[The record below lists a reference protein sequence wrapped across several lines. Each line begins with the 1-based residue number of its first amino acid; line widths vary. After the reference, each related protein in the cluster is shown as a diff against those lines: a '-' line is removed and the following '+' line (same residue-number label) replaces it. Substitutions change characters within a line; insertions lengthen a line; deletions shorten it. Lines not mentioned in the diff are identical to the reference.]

1 MKKLFLILLAY
12 LFSIVAYSQQESI
25 LHVSL
30 LQRINGEIKDFTT
43 DNLGNIY
50 LLNATNQIKKVS
62 ETGDSIAVYNDVK
75 RYGNIY
81 SIDAT
86 NPLKVLVFYKDFAT
100 IVVLDRLLNARA
112 VIDLRKQNILQV
124 TAVTS
129 SYDNNIWLYDELD
142 NKFKKID
149 ENGNVLLES
158 NDFRQVFDIVPIPTN
173 MYDRDGQLYLY
184 DPAKGL
190 LVFDYYGAKKN
201 DYQLLHL
208 SDLQVIDKNT
218 ITARDTNHI
227 ILYKPAT
234 LQLFSFTAF
243 VRQDNFLKIK
253 FNGNKI
259 YCLNKKG
266 ELEIY
271 AVADKYK

>member
-1 MKKLFLILLAY
+1 LKNLFTILITY
-12 LFSIVAYSQQESI
+12 LFSIAAYAQQERV

-30 LQRINGEIKDFTT
+30 VQKINGEIKDFTT

-50 LLNATNQIKKVS
+50 LLNATNQVKKVN
-62 ETGDSIAVYNDVK
+62 ETSDSIAVYNDVK
-75 RYGNIY
+75 RYGTVY

-86 NPLKVLVFYKDFAT
+86 NPLKTLVFYKDFST
-100 IVVLDRLLNARA
+100 IVVLDRLLNTRA

-142 NKFKKID
+142 NKIKKID
-149 ENGNVLLES
+149 DNGNVLLES
-158 NDFRQVFDIVPIPTN
+158 TDFRQVFDSVPLPAA

-184 DPAKGL
+184 DPGKGL

-201 DYQLLHL
+201 NYQLLHV

-218 ITARDTNHI
+218 ITARDTAHI

-234 LQLFSFTAF
+234 LQLFSFKAF
-243 VRQDNFLKIK
+243 NSQENFKKIN

-259 YCLNKKG
+259 YCLNKNG

-271 AVADKYK
+271 SVAGK

>member
-1 MKKLFLILLAY
+1 MKNLFTILITY
-12 LFSIVAYSQQESI
+12 LFSIAAYAQQERV

-30 LQRINGEIKDFTT
+30 VQKINGEIKDFTT

-50 LLNATNQIKKVS
+50 LLNATNQVKKVN
-62 ETGDSIAVYNDVK
+62 ETSDSIAVYNDVK
-75 RYGNIY
+75 RYGTVY

-86 NPLKVLVFYKDFAT
+86 NPLKTLVFYKDFST
-100 IVVLDRLLNARA
+100 IVVLDRLLNTRA

-142 NKFKKID
+142 NKIKKID
-149 ENGNVLLES
+149 DNGNVLLES
-158 NDFRQVFDIVPIPTN
+158 TDFRQVFDSVPLPAA

-184 DPAKGL
+184 DPGKGL

-201 DYQLLHL
+201 NYQLLHV

-218 ITARDTNHI
+218 ITARDTAHI

-234 LQLFSFTAF
+234 LQLFSFKAF
-243 VRQDNFLKIK
+243 NSQENFKKIN

-259 YCLNKKG
+259 YCLNKNG

-271 AVADKYK
+271 SVAGK